1 MTEQDLIE
9 LGFEKDIITDNESQ
23 NGFDYYYYKKE
34 MYEGLS
40 FLSHGSDEII
50 DNNWIIYNPD
60 WLDVEI
66 KDIEVLKELIN
77 VFSKIK
83 G

>member
-1 MTEQDLIE
+1 MTEKDLIE
-9 LGFEKDIITDNESQ
+9 LGFEKDVIEDSESQ
-23 NGFDYYYYKKE
+23 NGFDYYYYKKDF
-34 MYEGLS
+34 YEGLT

-50 DNNWIIYNPD
+50 DDNWIIYNPD
-60 WLDVEI
+60 WLDIEI
-66 KDIEVLKELIN
+66 KDIEILKELIN